1 MSNVGKAA
9 IKRCGT
15 LLHAYFTWI
24 LPYSKNPSK
33 QPLSIKF
40 KKLKYFITKINRTLK
55 VDMHVKGNE
64 TIPVDV
70 KSAFLPNHL
79 SAYDPMIISTVLP
92 DATTYLSKIENKKI
106 PIVGRIIAAMEGCF
120 VDRNN
125 FEKAIEAM
133 MYIEKDLSE
142 QNKNWVIFPE
152 GTRNRNPLAP
162 LLEFHKGSFRAIMK
176 AHAPIVPVAIY
187 GTQNV
192 LKSKYKLKRYP
203 VYLTFLKPL
212 TPEDYK
218 DMTPD
223 EVRET
228 VKSMIQDEVNA
239 QRKAYFEEIE
249 TLFRSKR
256 GLKKFKEENILEKLA
271 N

>member
-9 IKRCGT
+9 FKRCGT

-24 LPYSKNPSK
+24 LPYSKKPDR
-33 QPLSIKF
+33 QPLNIKF
-40 KKLKYFITKINRTLK
+40 KKLKYFINKINKSLK
-55 VDMHVKGNE
+55 IEMHVKGSE
-64 TIPVDV
+64 TIPADV
-70 KSAFLPNHL
+70 KSAYLPNHL

-92 DATTYLSKIENKKI
+92 EATTYLSKIENKKI
-106 PIVGRIIAAMEGCF
+106 PFVGRIIAAMEGCF
-120 VDRNN
+120 VDRSN

-133 MYIEKDLSE
+133 MYIEKDLSQ

-192 LKSKYKLKRYP
+192 LKSKYNLKKYP
-203 VYLTFLKPL
+203 VFLTFLKPL

-218 DMTPD
+218 DMSPD

-228 VKSMIQDEVNA
+228 VKSRIQEEVNA
-239 QRKAYFEEIE
+239 QRKAYFTEIE
-249 TLFRSKR
+249 QLFKSKR
-256 GLKKFKEENILEKLA
+256 GLKKFKEEKILEKLA
-271 N
+271 D